1 MKSFLAM
8 FQLTVPEQRIIIA
21 LLLVFVAVVAAK
33 KYLDLTSEERRP
45 AEIIQLSSSPGT
57 RA

>member
-1 MKSFLAM
+1 M